1 MAAAKR
7 KPQKSREEQV
17 KQLAIAVS
25 GLVVLAEA
33 AAELHMSA
41 STCATVLAE
50 LVEDLRLMQ
59 EAKPRK

>member
-1 MAAAKR
+1 MK
-7 KPQKSREEQV
+7 KHPQKSREEQV

-25 GLVVLAEA
+25 RLVVLAEA

-50 LVEDLRLMQ
+50 LVEAMQEMQ